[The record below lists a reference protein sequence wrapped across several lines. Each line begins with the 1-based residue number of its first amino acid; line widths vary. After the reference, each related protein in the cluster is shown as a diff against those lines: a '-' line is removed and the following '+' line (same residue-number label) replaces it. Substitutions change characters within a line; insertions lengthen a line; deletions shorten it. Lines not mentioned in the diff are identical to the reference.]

1 MSAGAIIDH
10 VTPPRAANTSA
21 PALIEK
27 IHTRI
32 LAMTENVLLKCER
45 STNPPPK

>member
-1 MSAGAIIDH
+1 MDH
-10 VTPPRAANTSA
+10 ATPHALLIQRA

-32 LAMTENVLLKCER
+32 MAMSENVLLKCER